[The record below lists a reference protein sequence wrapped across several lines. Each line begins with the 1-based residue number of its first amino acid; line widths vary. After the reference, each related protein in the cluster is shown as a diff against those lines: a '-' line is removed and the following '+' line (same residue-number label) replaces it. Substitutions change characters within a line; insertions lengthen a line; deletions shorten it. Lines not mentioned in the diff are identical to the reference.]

1 MANEFNITP
10 AEIEDGKT
18 MGGIAYFGILGFLIA
33 FLTSK
38 DNKYVMYHAQQ
49 SLILVICMFIVAI
62 PVIGWLIGI
71 GAFVLFIIGMLNG
84 FKGEIKPL
92 PLIGQIAFKFGIL
105 KPEAGTTP
113 QAAPEAPETPGSPD
127 VE

>member
-1 MANEFNITP
+1 MANEFNITQ
-10 AEIEDGKT
+10 AEIEEGKT

-38 DNKYVMYHAQQ
+38 ENKYVMYHAQQ
-49 SLILVICMFIVAI
+49 SLILVICMLVAPI
-62 PVIGWLIGI
+62 PVIGWIVAL
-71 GAFVLFIIGMLNG
+71 GAFVLFIIGLLNG

-92 PLIGQIAFKFGIL
+92 PVVGNIAFKFGIL
-105 KPEAGTTP
+105 KPAEGGTTP
-113 QAAPEAPETPGSPD
+113 APEPPAEPGSPD